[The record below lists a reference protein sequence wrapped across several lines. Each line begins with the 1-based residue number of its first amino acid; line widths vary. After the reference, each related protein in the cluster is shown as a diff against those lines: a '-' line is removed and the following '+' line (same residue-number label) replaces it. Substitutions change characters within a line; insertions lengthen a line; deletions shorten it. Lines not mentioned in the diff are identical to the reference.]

1 MKNFLAHFI
10 SIALIPLFAPVYLF
24 AIILFYFPQLT
35 PIVDTSE
42 KVIVVLTIFLITVLP
57 PSVCIFI
64 LFKMKKISSVTL
76 HSKKDRFIPQI
87 FACLNY
93 FLITFILI
101 RKLGYNSPLT
111 LSMISITISVIII
124 SVINHFWKIS
134 AHASGAAGM
143 LAIASVLYLHN
154 HSANFML
161 PYFALLFSTVA
172 VCFARLQLRVHTI
185 SQVVA
190 GCILGST
197 IGFCCFYFFY

>member
-1 MKNFLAHFI
+1 MKNFLAHFV
-10 SIALIPLFAPVYLF
+10 SIVLIPLFAPVYLF
-24 AIILFYFPQLT
+24 AIILFYFPDLT
-35 PIVDTSE
+35 PIVETNE
-42 KVIVVLTIFLITVLP
+42 KIMAILAIFLITVLP

-93 FLITFILI
+93 ILITFVLI
-101 RKLGYNSPLT
+101 QKLGYSSPLT
-111 LSMISITISVIII
+111 LSMISISISVIII
-124 SVINHFWKIS
+124 SIITHFWKIS
-134 AHASGAAGM
+134 AHSSGAAGI
-143 LAIASVLYLHN
+143 LAIASVLYLHH

-161 PYFALLFSTVA
+161 PYFTLLFSTIA
-172 VCFARLQLRVHTI
+172 VCFARLQLKVHTI